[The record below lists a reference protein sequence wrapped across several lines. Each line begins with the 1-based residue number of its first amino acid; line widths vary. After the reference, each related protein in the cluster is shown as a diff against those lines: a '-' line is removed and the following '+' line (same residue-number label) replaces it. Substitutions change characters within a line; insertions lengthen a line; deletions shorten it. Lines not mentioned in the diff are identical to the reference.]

1 MIRTADAIESKTNPR
16 GKKFEGQE
24 FDELVASIREQGVI
38 VPVLAR
44 PLDGGKY
51 EIVAGNRRLRASLKA
66 GLLEIPANVQ
76 SLTDVQARE
85 MQIVENLQRADI
97 HPLEEGE
104 AYRKLIEESQ
114 YDIEAVAKK
123 VGKSVTYVRDRLA
136 LTNLIKSGKEAF
148 RDGRM
153 NAGHASL
160 IARLDDKLQK
170 EAVAE
175 VAGEPEDRWHET
187 PTTSELRDWIQAR
200 IYRDSMDTPPWK
212 GDAEAQAVF
221 EGCEECK
228 GKGGTLFG
236 KDAAEAC
243 TNPKCYAQRM
253 AAYIAL
259 ETGKH
264 PELVRLTGG
273 YSNDGDLIGRSSYH
287 EITGKKD
294 GCEHEEKGIV
304 ISGDGIGHKKAF
316 CRAPEC
322 KKHWAKET
330 PGGHYKPTPEELAAR
345 KKVREAEAA
354 KKEKANAA
362 LAAALQRITWPLS
375 ENALDVLIDLV
386 FSRFG
391 YSYLQPVAARHGIKA
406 EKKERNGYTSRDLD
420 TPLRKWV
427 DAQGKEGKLRFVFEV
442 ALEMTDTAKFIKKL

>member
-1 MIRTADAIESKTNPR
+1 MTDSLRMIKLADAMESKTNPR

-24 FDELVASIREQGVI
+24 FDELVASIKEQGVI

-51 EIVAGNRRLRASLKA
+51 EIVAGNRRLRASIKA

-236 KDAAEAC
+236 KDAAEALHEPEMLRA
-243 TNPKCYAQRM
+243 TN
-253 AAYIAL
+253 
-259 ETGKH
+259 
-264 PELVRLTGG
+264 
-273 YSNDGDLIGRSSYH
+273 GRVHRS
-287 EITGKKD
+287 
-294 GCEHEEKGIV
+294 
-304 ISGDGIGHKKAF
+304 
-316 CRAPEC
+316 
-322 KKHWAKET
+322 
-330 PGGHYKPTPEELAAR
+330 
-345 KKVREAEAA
+345 
-354 KKEKANAA
+354 
-362 LAAALQRITWPLS
+362 
-375 ENALDVLIDLV
+375 
-386 FSRFG
+386 
-391 YSYLQPVAARHGIKA
+391 
-406 EKKERNGYTSRDLD
+406 
-420 TPLRKWV
+420 
-427 DAQGKEGKLRFVFEV
+427 
-442 ALEMTDTAKFIKKL
+442 